1 MNNKHYK
8 LAVIVLLTIVI
19 GTFTHCVQNSPTG
32 GTNSSSSRAPSGS
45 GSTVPQTPEQ
55 VLNTA
60 QVEVGLK
67 NFEMLNYTFAE
78 LTGVPVTNGPVN
90 TAYVAVEATLP
101 SENEVKVLQSS
112 NQVAITRLA
121 AEYCNQL
128 VVNFPANRDTL
139 FGTPLITV
147 AFNGLSTAQKQS
159 FVNRV
164 TNAFWG
170 ENVIDP
176 AELDVARM
184 ELLDLFNDI
193 AMMGAAAELTSTN
206 LTTGATSKAVRGV
219 CTAAL
224 SSAYVTIM

>member
-1 MNNKHYK
+1 MNNKNYYK
-8 LAVIVLLTIVI
+8 IASFVLLTIVI
-19 GTFTHCVQNSPTG
+19 GTFTHCVQNSPVG
-32 GTNSSSSRAPSGS
+32 GSASSSSSRSPSGS
-45 GSTVPQTPEQ
+45 GTSQPQTPEQ

-78 LTGVPVTNGPVN
+78 LTGVPVSTGAIN
-90 TAYVAVEATLP
+90 TAYTAVEATLP
-101 SENEVKVLQSS
+101 TENEVKVLQSS

-128 VVNFPANRDTL
+128 VTSNTFVANRDAIFTAAV
-139 FGTPLITV
+139 FGQLPANVDEQIL
-147 AFNGLSTAQKQS
+147 
-159 FVNRV
+159 VNRI

-170 ENVIDP
+170 EGVIEATELSNARAMLMSLFDDIVAMEP
-176 AELDVARM
+176 AGTR
-184 ELLDLFNDI
+184 N
-193 AMMGAAAELTSTN
+193 STA
-206 LTTGATSKAVRGV
+206 TTSKAVRGV

>member
-1 MNNKHYK
+1 MNNTHYK
-8 LAVIVLLTIVI
+8 FAVFVLLVIVV

-32 GTNSSSSRAPSGS
+32 ASSSSSSTRAPSGA
-45 GSTVPQTPEQ
+45 TAQTPEQ
-55 VLNTA
+55 VLNQA
-60 QVEVGLK
+60 QVEVGMR
-67 NFEMLNYTFAE
+67 NFEQINYTFAE
-78 LTGVPVTNGPVN
+78 LTGVPVSTVAIN
-90 TAYVAVEATLP
+90 TTYTAVEATLP

-121 AEYCNQL
+121 AEYCLQL
-128 VVNFPANRDTL
+128 SGNGFVASRDAIFGVGVFGQTPAAIDRQA
-139 FGTPLITV
+139 I
-147 AFNGLSTAQKQS
+147 
-159 FVNRV
+159 VNRT

-170 ENVIDP
+170 QGVIDP

-193 AMMGAAAELTSTN
+193 VVMDPAPNATA
-206 LTTGATSKAVRGV
+206 TTGKAIRAV